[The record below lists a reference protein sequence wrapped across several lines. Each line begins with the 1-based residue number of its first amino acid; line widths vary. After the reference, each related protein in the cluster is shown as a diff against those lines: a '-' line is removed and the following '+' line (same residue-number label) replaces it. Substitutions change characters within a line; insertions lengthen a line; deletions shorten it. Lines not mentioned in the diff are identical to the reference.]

1 MLFLHGSISGI
12 SAVIQDV
19 FFVSYKVVVCRHKDR
34 VAGLFYH
41 FSFHFMQKHVNLL
54 GPELII
60 ILIPCQFNAFSFG

>member
-1 MLFLHGSISGI
+1 MKVCVFCLGWYDGGDERSRRNSRTKWVTGMLFLHGSI

-41 FSFHFMQKHVNLL
+41 FSLFL
-54 GPELII
+54 
-60 ILIPCQFNAFSFG
+60 